1 MVCGVGLLQAVMA
14 QIRWGRAGLVRLSVI
29 PSPSCVG
36 VQWCGDNT
44 RGSAAVRTFTF
55 AGREGTSGPEE
66 TQNKAAALSKE
77 ISGGMLLAEVEYRK
91 VGKPMN
97 LRAHQAFIHCL
108 LRDLFG

>member
-1 MVCGVGLLQAVMA
+1 MVWL
-14 QIRWGRAGLVRLSVI
+14 WG
-29 PSPSCVG
+29 PSPSRDGADRFGQGRIGPAAGHPFAQLCGRG
-36 VQWCGDNT
+36 VVRWQHA
-44 RGSAAVRTFTF
+44 GSAAVRTFTF